1 MIVKVSMLADL
12 IDTDYNIRLITR
24 NVMSVFSSNP
34 SYISHLLYK
43 IKHSKYTVDN
53 ELLVKSEDIVAY
65 ISRDYNIKEN
75 VFLYVKKRF
84 DVNKFSEYLNFFDK
98 NHLLWLHFYEL
109 SAYDRLLVEI
119 LITLL
124 KNKKITVL
132 DYFDDAPFAKD
143 LVSLLFKIGLDDRLI
158 IYPCTS
164 ISFGLNNSTCQCYV
178 RDKKSAKVQS
188 RFSEEYLAE
197 ELQTSDVRYDSN
209 RPLVYRKNDDYLVP
223 ISYKYSL
230 YELLLIFLFG
240 IKMLCIKVFNWSIKC
255 H

>member
-1 MIVKVSMLADL
+1 MIADL
-12 IDTDYNIRLITR
+12 IDADYSVRFITR
-24 NVMSVFSSNP
+24 NVMSVFSSNTN
-34 SYISHLLYK
+34 YISHLLYK
-43 IKHSKYTVDN
+43 IKHSRYSVDN
-53 ELLVKSEDIVAY
+53 ESFVESEDIVAY

-75 VFLYVKKRF
+75 VFLYVRKRF
-84 DVNKFSEYLNFFDK
+84 DISKFSEYLNFFDK
-98 NHLLWLHFYEL
+98 NHLLWLHFCDL
-109 SAYDRLLVEI
+109 SAHDRLLVEI
-119 LITLL
+119 LIALL

-132 DYFDDAPFAKD
+132 DYFDDAQFAKD

-158 IYPCTS
+158 IYPCVN

-197 ELQTSDVRYDSN
+197 ELQTLDVRYDSY
-209 RPLVYRKNDDYLVP
+209 RPLVYRKNSDYLVP

-230 YELLLIFLFG
+230 YELLLIFLFS